1 MRRLPG
7 IGENRSRAESMER
20 YVQARIG
27 GNAPAE
33 TTTKWA
39 VAKFEHDRA
48 RPVAGYAGPQ
58 LHTHAVFFNVTE
70 TESGKAHSVQPQA
83 GHRRR
88 GRVIMEAMA
97 TVHMS
102 EAEVARDLHAA
113 LARVQQGVEIV
124 IEQDHRPVAVLKPS
138 ASTRPGRKLSE
149 CIELAKAYEAKLGYA
164 PIPDENFAR
173 DVQAG
178 IDGRRDSF
186 EPPAWD

>member
-1 MRRLPG
+1 
-7 IGENRSRAESMER
+7 
-20 YVQARIG
+20 
-27 GNAPAE
+27 
-33 TTTKWA
+33 
-39 VAKFEHDRA
+39 
-48 RPVAGYAGPQ
+48 
-58 LHTHAVFFNVTE
+58 
-70 TESGKAHSVQPQA
+70 
-83 GHRRR
+83 
-88 GRVIMEAMA
+88 MEAMA

-149 CIELAKAYEAKLGYA
+149 CIELAKAYEARLGYA

-178 IDGRRDSF
+178 INGRRDSDRRLRRSAATKWTVALLGF
-186 EPPAWD
+186 SPATDTLLCGPERVRS